1 MGALFAVSVFFLMM
15 WLIWTMLEGMF
26 GDDQ

>member
-15 WLIWTMLEGMF
+15 WVIWTMLEGMF

>member
-15 WLIWTMLEGMF
+15 WLIWAILEGMF